1 MQCQVTY
8 FEYKNQWLIQSQM
21 ALLKYS
27 NRRVTQEILW
37 LFSKIATYRIQQLS
51 CILETNLR

>member
-21 ALLKYS
+21 ALLK
-27 NRRVTQEILW
+27 I
-37 LFSKIATYRIQQLS
+37 FQQKGYK
-51 CILETNLR
+51 